1 MIRLAI
7 IGTNW
12 ITDQFVEAALKTG
25 EYQLSAVYS
34 RSLESAER
42 FAEKY
47 ASPAL
52 FDDLDLLAASPLF
65 DAVYIASPNI
75 LHGPQAIQM
84 MKAGKHVIVEKP
96 MASNLALAKQMF
108 KVAEENNVLLFEA
121 FMSAHIPNFKR
132 LKDELSSIG
141 QIRKG
146 FITYC
151 QFSSRYPKYLAG
163 ENPNTFNPEFANGSI
178 MDIGFYCLSSAVELF
193 GEPKSVKA
201 AAQLL
206 DSGVDGSGTV
216 VLEYDGFEVVLQH
229 SKTSDSYLPSEIQ
242 GEEGVLLMEMI
253 STAKKLTKFTRGSDI
268 GIDLSVK
275 QELNPMYYE
284 ALELASQFKQ
294 QSTNSS
300 CTQRSLI
307 VAKLLEEIRR
317 QTGVVFPTDKKNFA
331 KKK

>member
-34 RSLESAER
+34 RSLESAEQ

-47 ASPAL
+47 ASPVL
-52 FDDLDLLAASPLF
+52 FDDLDLMATSPLF
-65 DAVYIASPNI
+65 DVVYIASPNV
-75 LHGPQAIQM
+75 LHCPQAMQM

-96 MASNLALAKQMF
+96 MASNLTMAKQMF
-108 KVAEENNVLLFEA
+108 KVAEESNVLLFEA

-151 QFSSRYPKYLAG
+151 QYSSRYPKYLAG

-178 MDIGFYCLSSAVELF
+178 MDIGFYCLSSAIELF

-201 AAQLL
+201 TAQLL
-206 DSGVDGSGTV
+206 DSGVDGSGSV

-275 QELNPMYYE
+275 QEPNPMYYE
-284 ALELASQFKQ
+284 ALEFASQFKQ
-294 QSTNSS
+294 QSMNSS

-317 QTGVVFPTDKKNFA
+317 QTGVVFPTDKNNFA

>member
-75 LHGPQAIQM
+75 LHGPQAMQM

-108 KVAEENNVLLFEA
+108 KLAEESNVLLFEA

-151 QFSSRYPKYLAG
+151 QYSSRYPKYLAG

-206 DSGVDGSGTV
+206 DSGVDGSGSV

-253 STAKKLTKFTRGSDI
+253 STAKKLTKFTRGSDV

-284 ALELASQFKQ
+284 ALEVASQFKQ
-294 QSTNSS
+294 QSMNSS

>member
-25 EYQLSAVYS
+25 EYQLCAVYS
-34 RSLESAER
+34 RSLESAGQ
-42 FAEKY
+42 FADKY

-52 FDDLDLLAASPLF
+52 FDDLDELAVSSLF
-65 DAVYIASPNI
+65 DVVYIASPNVF
-75 LHGPQAIQM
+75 HGPQAIQL

-96 MASNLALAKQMF
+96 MASNYALAQQMF

-121 FMSAHIPNFKR
+121 FMTAHIPNFKR
-132 LKDELSSIG
+132 LKESLSSIG
-141 QIRKG
+141 TIRKG
-146 FITYC
+146 LITYC
-151 QFSSRYPKYLAG
+151 QYSSRYPKYLAG
-163 ENPNTFNPEFANGSI
+163 DNPNTFNPAFANGSI
-178 MDIGFYCLSSAVELF
+178 MDIGFYCLSSAIELF
-193 GEPKSVKA
+193 GEPESVRA
-201 AAQLL
+201 EAQLL
-206 DSGVDGSGTV
+206 DSGVDGSGSV
-216 VLEYDGFEVVLQH
+216 ILCYDGFEVVLQH

-242 GEEGVLLMEMI
+242 GEEGLLLMEMI

-275 QELNPMYYE
+275 QEPNPMYYE
-284 ALELASQFKQ
+284 AVEFAAQFKQ
-294 QSTNSS
+294 QSMNLS
-300 CTQRSLI
+300 CTQRSLV

-317 QTGVVFPTDKKNFA
+317 QTGVMFPTDKNNFA

>member
-52 FDDLDLLAASPLF
+52 FDDLELLAASPLF
-65 DAVYIASPNI
+65 DAVYIASPNV

-96 MASNLALAKQMF
+96 MASNLALAKHMF

-151 QFSSRYPKYLAG
+151 QYSSRYPKYLAG

-206 DSGVDGSGTV
+206 DSGVDGSGSV

-242 GEEGVLLMEMI
+242 GEEGALLMEMI

-284 ALELASQFKQ
+284 ALEFASQFKQ
-294 QSTNSS
+294 QSMNSS

-317 QTGVVFPTDKKNFA
+317 QTSVVFPTDKKNFA